1 MNQIYAGTILLYKF
15 SNVHKQNSQ
24 NNRRSNMKTSEFVKK
39 NFLPMLLLLVMSF
52 FVGCQD
58 DTMVQTTDE
67 ITTNQQALEKLVD
80 EDSVLISF
88 EPNYNEDGE
97 MDILNKTNT
106 EIYPFRVGHKMRL
119 VNRTISVTFDGDT
132 AYGIVT
138 KTFEGVLYIKGSY
151 DPNATNPDTL
161 ITKPFTS
168 VVTRNVVFIKIA
180 NTEFPRRNWKIV
192 AISLPEGG
200 TQSPNM
206 DITKLTAFLP
216 NGDTLVI
223 NSPND
228 YYLVRNWGFW
238 WRWHNVPVIPKNAD
252 VLLRVELTS
261 AYADTDFVT
270 LTFGGDRFGM
280 HRAKKKFELISST
293 PNGNVY
299 EKIYEQTYR
308 SHQYPGFFHAII
320 NAMPKQVVFD
330 DATPVEMESWGMPYF
345 VRP

>member
-1 MNQIYAGTILLYKF
+1 M
-15 SNVHKQNSQ
+15 
-24 NNRRSNMKTSEFVKK
+24 RTSEFVKK

-151 DPNATNPDTL
+151 DPNANHPDTL

-180 NTEFPRRNWKIV
+180 NTEFPRQNWKIA

-200 TQSPNM
+200 TQSPNI
-206 DITKLTAFLP
+206 DINKFTAFLP

-228 YYLVRNWGFW
+228 YYLVRNWGQW
-238 WRWHNVPVIPKNAD
+238 WRWHNVPVINNGGE
-252 VLLRVELTS
+252 VLLRVELNS

-270 LTFGGDRFGM
+270 LTFGADRNGM
-280 HRAKKKFELISST
+280 HRLKKKFELISSN

-299 EKIYEQTYR
+299 EKVYEQ
-308 SHQYPGFFHAII
+308 SFVVHQFPGFFHAII
-320 NAMPKQVVFD
+320 NAMPKQVVYD
-330 DATPVEMESWGMPYF
+330 DSTPVEMESWGVPYF

>member
-1 MNQIYAGTILLYKF
+1 METTELL
-15 SNVHKQNSQ
+15 
-24 NNRRSNMKTSEFVKK
+24 KK
-39 NFLPMLLLLVMSF
+39 YFLPMLLLAFLTF

-58 DTMVQTTDE
+58 ETTVQTTED

-80 EDSVLISF
+80 EDSVLVSF
-88 EPNYNEDGE
+88 EPNYNEEGE
-97 MDILNKTNT
+97 MDILGKVNT

-119 VNRTISVTFDGDT
+119 VNRTVSVTFEGDT
-132 AYGIVT
+132 AYGLVT

-168 VVTRNVVFIKIA
+168 IVTRNVVFIKVA
-180 NTEFPRRNWKIV
+180 HTDFPQRNWRIA

-206 DITKLTAFLP
+206 DITSFTAFLP

-228 YYLVRNWGFW
+228 YYLVRNWNFW
-238 WRWHNVPVIPKNAD
+238 WRWHHVPLIERGGE
-252 VLLRVELTS
+252 VLLRVELNS

-270 LTFGGDRFGM
+270 LTFGADRFGM
-280 HRAKKKFELISST
+280 HRTKKKFELISST
-293 PNGNVY
+293 QVGNVF
-299 EKIYEQTYR
+299 EKVYEQTFTT
-308 SHQYPGFFHAII
+308 HQFPGFYHAII
-320 NAMPKQVVFD
+320 NGMPRQVVFD
-330 DATPVEMESWGMPYF
+330 DLTPVEMESWGIPYF

>member
-1 MNQIYAGTILLYKF
+1 
-15 SNVHKQNSQ
+15 
-24 NNRRSNMKTSEFVKK
+24 MKTSEFVKK
-39 NFLPMLLLLVMSF
+39 NFLPMLLLALMSF

-58 DTMVQTTDE
+58 EMSVQTPEE

-80 EDSVLISF
+80 EDSVLTSF
-88 EPNYNEDGE
+88 EPSYNEDGD
-97 MDILNKTNT
+97 MDILGKINT

-119 VNRTISVTFDGDT
+119 VNRTVSITFDGDT
-132 AYGIVT
+132 AYGLVT

-151 DPNATNPDTL
+151 DPNATTPDTL

-168 VVTRNVVFIKIA
+168 VVTRNVVFVKVA
-180 NTEFPRRNWKIV
+180 NTEFPERNWRIA

-216 NGDTLVI
+216 SGDTLVI

-238 WRWHNVPVIPKNAD
+238 WRWHHVPVINRNED
-252 VLLRVELTS
+252 VLLRVELNS

-270 LTFGGDRFGM
+270 LTFGSDRFGM
-280 HRAKKKFELISST
+280 HRTKKKFELISSNL
-293 PNGNVY
+293 NGNIY
-299 EKIYEQTYR
+299 EKVYEQTYQ
-308 SHQYPGFFHAII
+308 SHLLPGFFHAII

-330 DATPVEMESWGMPYF
+330 DATPVEMESWGIPYF

>member
-1 MNQIYAGTILLYKF
+1 MIRINK
-15 SNVHKQNSQ
+15 NSQ
-24 NNRRSNMKTSEFVKK
+24 LFKK
-39 NFLPMLLLLVMSF
+39 FWIILVFAMVSI

-58 DTMVQTTDE
+58 DMTVQTTDDP
-67 ITTNQQALEKLVD
+67 TTDQEALEKLVS
-80 EDSVLISF
+80 EDSVLTSF
-88 EPNYNEDGE
+88 EPNYNEGGE
-97 MDILNKTNT
+97 MDILQKTNT

-119 VNRTISVTFDGDT
+119 VNRNVNINIAGDT
-132 AYGIVT
+132 AYGLIT
-138 KTFEGVLYIKGSY
+138 NTFEGILYIKGSY

-168 VVTRNVVFIKIA
+168 VVTRNIVFVKIA
-180 NTEFPRRNWKIV
+180 NTPRPLHNWKIA

-200 TQSPNM
+200 TQSSNIN
-206 DITKLTAFLP
+206 ITKLTAFLP
-216 NGDTLVI
+216 NGDTLEI

-228 YYLVRNWGFW
+228 YYLVRHWGFW
-238 WRWHNVPVIPKNAD
+238 WRWHHIPVIPKNQD

-270 LTFGGDRFGM
+270 LTYGANRLGM

-293 PNGNVY
+293 QNGNVFN
-299 EKIYEQTYR
+299 KVYEQTYR
-308 SHQYPGFFHAII
+308 THQYVGFYHAVI

-330 DATPVEMESWGMPYF
+330 DAAPVEMESWGIPYF

>member
-1 MNQIYAGTILLYKF
+1 MIRINK
-15 SNVHKQNSQ
+15 NSQ
-24 NNRRSNMKTSEFVKK
+24 LFKK
-39 NFLPMLLLLVMSF
+39 FWIILVFAMVSI

-58 DTMVQTTDE
+58 DMTVQTTDDP
-67 ITTNQQALEKLVD
+67 TTDQEALERLVS
-80 EDSVLISF
+80 EDSVLTSF
-88 EPNYNEDGE
+88 EPNYNEGGE
-97 MDILNKTNT
+97 MDILQKTNT

-119 VNRTISVTFDGDT
+119 VNRNVNINIAGDT
-132 AYGIVT
+132 AYGLIT
-138 KTFEGVLYIKGSY
+138 NTFEGILYIKGSY

-168 VVTRNVVFIKIA
+168 VVTRNIVFVKIA
-180 NTEFPRRNWKIV
+180 NTPRPLHNWKIA

-200 TQSPNM
+200 TQSSSIN
-206 DITKLTAFLP
+206 ITKLTAFLP
-216 NGDTLVI
+216 NGDTLEI

-228 YYLVRNWGFW
+228 YYLVRHWGFW
-238 WRWHNVPVIPKNAD
+238 WRWHHIPVIPKNQD

-270 LTFGGDRFGM
+270 LTYGANRLGM

-293 PNGNVY
+293 QNGSVFNKV
-299 EKIYEQTYR
+299 YEQTYR
-308 SHQYPGFFHAII
+308 THQYVGFYHAVI

-330 DATPVEMESWGMPYF
+330 DAAPVEMESWGIPYF

>member
-1 MNQIYAGTILLYKF
+1 
-15 SNVHKQNSQ
+15 
-24 NNRRSNMKTSEFVKK
+24 MKTSEFVKK
-39 NFLPMLLLLVMSF
+39 NFLPMLLLMLMSF

-58 DTMVQTTDE
+58 DMTVQTIDE
-67 ITTNQQALEKLVD
+67 ISTDQQALEKLVD

-88 EPNYNEDGE
+88 EPNFNEDGE
-97 MDILNKTNT
+97 MDILQKTNT
-106 EIYPFRVGHKMRL
+106 DIYPFRVGHKMRL
-119 VNRTISVTFDGDT
+119 VNRTVSVNFEGDT
-132 AYGIVT
+132 AYGLIT

-168 VVTRNVVFIKIA
+168 VVTRNVVFVKIA
-180 NTEFPRRNWKIV
+180 NTEFPRRNWKV
-192 AISLPEGG
+192 AAISLPEGG

-238 WRWHNVPVIPKNAD
+238 WRWHHVPVIPQNAD
-252 VLLRVELTS
+252 VLLRVELNS

-293 PNGNVY
+293 PNGDVY
-299 EKIYEQTYR
+299 EKVYEQNYR

>member
-1 MNQIYAGTILLYKF
+1 
-15 SNVHKQNSQ
+15 
-24 NNRRSNMKTSEFVKK
+24 MKMSEFVKK
-39 NFLPMLLLLVMSF
+39 NFLPMLIIGLISF

-58 DTMVQTTDE
+58 DNTVQPNEE

-80 EDSVLISF
+80 EDSVLSSF
-88 EPNYNEDGE
+88 EPNYNEDGD
-97 MDILNKTNT
+97 MGILGKINT

-119 VNRTISVTFDGDT
+119 VNRTVSVTFDGDT
-132 AYGIVT
+132 AYGSVT

-168 VVTRNVVFIKIA
+168 VVTRNIVFVKIA

-228 YYLVRNWGFW
+228 YYLVRNWNHW
-238 WRWHNVPVIPKNAD
+238 WRWHNIPVLANNSD
-252 VLLRVELTS
+252 VLLRVELNS

-270 LTFGGDRFGM
+270 LTFGADRFGTN
-280 HRAKKKFELISST
+280 RLKKKFELVSSN
-293 PNGNVY
+293 PNGNDY
-299 EKIYEQTYR
+299 EKVYEQTFTTR
-308 SHQYPGFFHAII
+308 QFPGFFHAII
-320 NAMPKQVVFD
+320 NGMPRQVVYD
-330 DATPVEMESWGMPYF
+330 DSTPVEMETWGIPYF
-345 VRP
+345 VR

>member
-1 MNQIYAGTILLYKF
+1 MLNEMKTQL
-15 SNVHKQNSQ
+15 SE
-24 NNRRSNMKTSEFVKK
+24 KTSEFVKK
-39 NFLPMLLLLVMSF
+39 NFLPMLLLIIMSF

-58 DTMVQTTDE
+58 EMTVQTTED

-80 EDSVLISF
+80 EDSVLTSF

-97 MDILNKTNT
+97 MDILQKTNT

-119 VNRTISVTFDGDT
+119 VNRTVSVTFDGDT
-132 AYGIVT
+132 AYGLVT

-151 DPNATNPDTL
+151 DPDAIQPDTL

-180 NTEFPRRNWKIV
+180 NTEFPRRNWKIA

-200 TQSPNM
+200 TQSPNIN
-206 DITKLTAFLP
+206 ITRFTAFLP
-216 NGDTLVI
+216 NGDTLLI

-228 YYLVRNWGFW
+228 YYLIRSWNNW
-238 WRWHNVPVIPKNAD
+238 WRWHNVPVIPRGGE
-252 VLLRVELTS
+252 VLLRVELNS

-270 LTFGGDRFGM
+270 LTFGADRFGM
-280 HRAKKKFELISST
+280 HRSKKKFELISSN

-299 EKIYEQTYR
+299 EKVYEQTFVT
-308 SHQYPGFFHAII
+308 HQFPGFFHAII

-330 DATPVEMESWGMPYF
+330 DATLVEMESWGIPYF

>member
-1 MNQIYAGTILLYKF
+1 MERTKF
-15 SNVHKQNSQ
+15 L
-24 NNRRSNMKTSEFVKK
+24 KK
-39 NFLPMLLLLVMSF
+39 NFLPMLLLVIMSF

-58 DTMVQTTDE
+58 DVTVQSTEDITTDK
-67 ITTNQQALEKLVD
+67 QALEKLVD
-80 EDSVLISF
+80 EDSVLVSF
-88 EPNYNEDGE
+88 ESNYNEDGE
-97 MDILNKTNT
+97 MDILQKTNT
-106 EIYPFRVGHKMRL
+106 EIYPFRVGQKMRL
-119 VNRTISVTFDGDT
+119 VNRTITIDFQGDT
-132 AYGIVT
+132 AYGLVT

-168 VVTRNVVFIKIA
+168 VVTINVIFIKAA
-180 NTEFPRRNWKIV
+180 NTDFPTRNWRIA

-200 TQSPNM
+200 TQSPNI
-206 DITKLTAFLP
+206 DITRFTAFLP

-238 WRWHNVPVIPKNAD
+238 RRWHHMPIVQRGDD
-252 VLLRVELTS
+252 VLLRVELNS

-270 LTFGGDRFGM
+270 LTFGADRFGK

-293 PNGNVY
+293 QNGNLYEKVY
-299 EKIYEQTYR
+299 EQNFRT
-308 SHQYPGFFHAII
+308 HQFPGFFHAII

-330 DATPVEMESWGMPYF
+330 DSTPVEMESWGVPYF
-345 VRP
+345 VKP